1 MDVDH
6 GSSGQSTF
14 LRQVTLAPDVPL
26 ITCQV
31 DARLPD
37 TSLIDIVLA
46 IGAGRPA
53 AIAAAV
59 VAAAVVAAAAAVASV
74 ALTLLE
80 QRTDNNK
87 AIVCARVA
95 QVNKLPVAASQF

>member
-59 VAAAVVAAAAAVASV
+59 VAAAAAVASV